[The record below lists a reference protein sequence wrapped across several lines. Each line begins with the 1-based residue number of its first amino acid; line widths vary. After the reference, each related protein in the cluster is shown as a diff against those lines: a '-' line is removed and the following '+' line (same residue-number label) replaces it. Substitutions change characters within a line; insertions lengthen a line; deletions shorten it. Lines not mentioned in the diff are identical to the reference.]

1 MLISAIGLG
10 IFDLPLLFLT
20 NYWAVVAVMFVW
32 GIFLGGFWVMI
43 FPVLAD
49 VIDESVVITG
59 RREEGI
65 YSGFSQ
71 FFARIGIIAQTL
83 TFAIV
88 HSLTGFIE
96 GGEPSVQP
104 ASALVGIQIHLG
116 LIPAIF
122 IFIGAFIF
130 WKWYDLTPEK
140 INATQVKLG
149 ELGFK

>member
-1 MLISAIGLG
+1 MS
-10 IFDLPLLFLT
+10 
-20 NYWAVVAVMFVW
+20 
-32 GIFLGGFWVMI
+32 
-43 FPVLAD
+43 D

-59 RREEGI
+59 RREEGV

-88 HSLTGFIE
+88 HTLTGFIE
-96 GGEPSVQP
+96 GGLPSEQP

-122 IFIGAFIF
+122 IFIGALIL

-140 INATQVKLG
+140 IQANQAKLV
-149 ELGFK
+149 ELGLK